1 MKRTVLLIAL
11 ALTAAACGDG
21 GLLDG
26 LGDRS
31 VQAVHGE
38 TSLTTSTAVP
48 EDEALPLG
56 STRSSDLVW
65 YNDGLPRESRSSE
78 TNVVISSV
86 WSRGD
91 GVTSVIQSSR
101 GEIATALPGIQF
113 PELVPD
119 TVGWVTS
126 QLVYD
131 VASGTLDSDT
141 SAQFGL
147 WHLEPYATDGG
158 RTAVLRVRPATST
171 DQVGPIQSETTA
183 TGMDLIWVAEVYR
196 YVLSCPDELAE
207 DQCWS
212 MAESPMPLGF
222 LLPEESGAEA

>member
-1 MKRTVLLIAL
+1 MHRIALLIVL
-11 ALTAAACGDG
+11 ALLAAGCGDD

-38 TSLTTSTAVP
+38 TSSTTSTSVP
-48 EDEALPLG
+48 EDEAVPLG

-65 YNDGLPRESRSSE
+65 YNDGIPGESGSRE
-78 TNVVISSV
+78 TAVVISSV
-86 WSRGD
+86 WGRGD

-101 GEIATALPGIQF
+101 SEIATALPGIQF

-131 VASGTLDSDT
+131 VASGTLDTGT

-171 DQVGPIQSETTA
+171 DQLGPIQSETTA
-183 TGMDLIWVAEVYR
+183 TGMDLFWVAEAYH

-207 DQCWS
+207 DHCWS